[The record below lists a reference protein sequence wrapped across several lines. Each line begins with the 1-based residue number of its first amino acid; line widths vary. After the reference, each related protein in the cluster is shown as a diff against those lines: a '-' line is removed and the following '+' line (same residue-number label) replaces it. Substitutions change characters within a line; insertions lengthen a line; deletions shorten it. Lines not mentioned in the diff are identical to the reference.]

1 MNIINNIDRT
11 VLESINFETPTKVD
25 ADKLQTILWQANARP
40 TYTGFSNASN
50 GKLFVFD
57 WRVIVSGNTLVLAYS
72 YQRTRP
78 FKKKVTSNTYIIEF
92 LSADRFLACRPG
104 GHLIYEYEDSPIW
117 EQAINPIMQAL
128 EFEYNRDGEC
138 IRPGTKSGWRD

>member
-1 MNIINNIDRT
+1 MNTIKSIDRSF
-11 VLESINFETPTKVD
+11 LKSIDFENPTQVD
-25 ADKLQTILWQANARP
+25 VDKLQNILWNANARP
-40 TYTGFSNASN
+40 TYAGFFHSNNDQLLAYN
-50 GKLFVFD
+50 
-57 WRVIVSGNTLVLAYS
+57 WRVMVSDGTLVLAYS

-128 EFEYNRDGEC
+128 GFEYNCDGEC
-138 IRPGTKSGWRD
+138 LRPGTESGWRD

>member
-1 MNIINNIDRT
+1 MNIINNIDRI
-11 VLESINFETPTKVD
+11 VLESINFENPTKAD

-72 YQRTRP
+72 YLRKRP
-78 FKKKVTSNTYIIEF
+78 FKKAIESSSYIIEF
-92 LSADRFLACRPG
+92 ISADCFLACRPG
-104 GHLIYEYEDSPIW
+104 GHVIYENEEKPIW
-117 EQAINPIMQAL
+117 EQVINPIKNAL
-128 EFEYNRDGEC
+128 GFEYNRDGEC